1 MAIITVLVIAGALAF
16 GLLMHRYLRW
26 RSSDDDDGR
35 ADAEGL
41 GIGELAVPLLTLV
54 TLLLAFVLVAT
65 FSSYRE
71 ASDRAGAEAG
81 AVLEEAEAAQV
92 LPNPAGQ
99 RILGSLQCYARAVAG
114 PGWRSLSSTRQT
126 DPISIAADTQVRA
139 VLVEAQES
147 TRDSAALSAVVDAD
161 RDRVIARRG
170 RLAEAHAS
178 VPSVVTVLLIGI
190 VAVTVAAIAAL
201 ADRRIRHGLRL
212 ILVGVSTLMLTAT
225 LLVLFD
231 LDQPFGGW
239 IAIAPTDMVEVEK
252 AIGAQLLD
260 GQPPCDA
267 SGAPT
272 PQG

>member
-1 MAIITVLVIAGALAF
+1 MAVITVLMIVGALVF
-16 GLLMHRYLRW
+16 GLLMHRYLRR
-26 RSSDDDDGR
+26 RSSDDNDGR
-35 ADAEGL
+35 DDAEGL
-41 GIGELAVPLLTLV
+41 GVGELAVPLLTLV

-65 FSSYRE
+65 FSSYQE
-71 ASDRAGAEAG
+71 ASDRAVAEAG
-81 AVLEEAEAAQV
+81 AVLEEAEAALA
-92 LPNPAGQ
+92 LPSPADQ

-114 PGWRSLSSTRQT
+114 PGWRSLSNTRHT
-126 DPISIAADTQVRA
+126 DPISIAANTHVGA

-147 TRDSAALSAVVDAD
+147 ISGSAALSAVVEAD

-170 RLAEAHAS
+170 RLAEAEAS
-178 VPSVVTVLLIGI
+178 VPTIVTALLIGI

-225 LLVLFD
+225 LLVIFD
-231 LDQPFGGW
+231 LDRPFGGW
-239 IAIAPTDMVEVEK
+239 IAIEPTHMLEVAEVIEAELLIAP
-252 AIGAQLLD
+252 
-260 GQPPCDA
+260 PPCDM